1 MTWNDAKISCE
12 NKNSTLAQI
21 LDVETF
27 SRFVDKKMWI
37 GLSFSPVWVWSETQQ
52 ISTFMNWKTGQP
64 NNEFDC
70 SAILVEDGTWTTES
84 CIQQYPFFCSAGMN
98 DISLVLTL
106 KSVSRDGMT
115 RKHLLHINQDI
126 MEIIYFFV

>member
-1 MTWNDAKISCE
+1 M
-12 NKNSTLAQI
+12 
-21 LDVETF
+21 ETF
-27 SRFVDKKMWI
+27 DKVSIVVDKKMWI

-64 NNEFDC
+64 NNEFDR
-70 SAILVEDGTWTTES
+70 SAILVEDGTWTTEP

-98 DISLVLTL
+98 EISLVLTL
-106 KSVSRDGMT
+106 KSVFRDGMT
-115 RKHLLHINQDI
+115 RKHLLHTNQDI